1 MPFPPQRTAAF
12 GFDVFVPIGLPA
24 ISERDHEAVLHR
36 HYDDGD
42 LIELSAFPTGVG
54 KDGKHAQTFPGDM
67 DQELIGEV
75 FIENPDP
82 VEQALIHG

>member
-1 MPFPPQRTAAF
+1 
-12 GFDVFVPIGLPA
+12 
-24 ISERDHEAVLHR
+24 
-36 HYDDGD
+36 
-42 LIELSAFPTGVG
+42 
-54 KDGKHAQTFPGDM
+54 M

>member
-1 MPFPPQRTAAF
+1 
-12 GFDVFVPIGLPA
+12 
-24 ISERDHEAVLHR
+24 
-36 HYDDGD
+36 

-54 KDGKHAQTFPGDM
+54 KDGKHADLSRDM